1 MAQTK
6 KRRRRKHRGTQGGS
20 VDRGR
25 PRGRPQ
31 NRQEARARARSGGR
45 AKTDQR
51 QQRQDRVPTWRSA
64 IQRGL
69 LAAGVFFLLIL
80 SPIFGR
86 PPLVALAFALF
97 MLAFYV
103 PFGYYFDLFFYRRRQ
118 RQKQKAREQPD

>member
-1 MAQTK
+1 MAQTR

-20 VDRGR
+20 IDRRG

-31 NRQEARARARSGGR
+31 SRQEARARARSGGR
-45 AKTDQR
+45 TKTSQR

-80 SPIFGR
+80 LGFGR
-86 PPLVALAFALF
+86 PPLAALALALF
-97 MLAFYV
+97 MLAVYI

-118 RQKQKAREQPD
+118 RQKQNAREQPD

>member
-1 MAQTK
+1 MAQTR

-20 VDRGR
+20 IDRGR

-45 AKTDQR
+45 AKTNQPQR
-51 QQRQDRVPTWRSA
+51 RQDRVPTWRSA

-69 LAAGVFFLLIL
+69 LAAGVFFLLMLI
-80 SPIFGR
+80 PFEK
-86 PPLVALAFALF
+86 PPLVALALALF

-118 RQKQKAREQPD
+118 RQKQKAREQEI

>member
-20 VDRGR
+20 IDRRG

-31 NRQEARARARSGGR
+31 SREEARARARSGGR
-45 AKTDQR
+45 TKSSPR

-80 SPIFGR
+80 IGFGR
-86 PPLVALAFALF
+86 PPLVALALALF

-118 RQKQKAREQPD
+118 RQKQKAREQET

>member
-20 VDRGR
+20 IDRRG

-31 NRQEARARARSGGR
+31 SREEARARARSGGR
-45 AKTDQR
+45 TKSSQR
-51 QQRQDRVPTWRSA
+51 RQRQDRVPTWRSA

-80 SPIFGR
+80 IGFGR
-86 PPLVALAFALF
+86 PPLVALALALF

-118 RQKQKAREQPD
+118 RQKQKAREQET

>member
-1 MAQTK
+1 MAQTR

-20 VDRGR
+20 IDRGR

-31 NRQEARARARSGGR
+31 NRQEARARARSDGR
-45 AKTDQR
+45 AKTNQPQR
-51 QQRQDRVPTWRSA
+51 RQDRVPTWRSA

-69 LAAGVFFLLIL
+69 LAAGVFFLLMLIG
-80 SPIFGR
+80 FGR
-86 PPLVALAFALF
+86 PPLVALALALF

-118 RQKQKAREQPD
+118 RQKQKAREQET

>member
-20 VDRGR
+20 IDRRG

-45 AKTDQR
+45 TKTSQR

-69 LAAGVFFLLIL
+69 LAAGVFFLLMLIG
-80 SPIFGR
+80 FGR
-86 PPLVALAFALF
+86 PPLVALALALF

>member
-6 KRRRRKHRGTQGGS
+6 KRRQRKHRGTQGGS

-80 SPIFGR
+80 IGFGR
-86 PPLVALAFALF
+86 PPLVALALALF

>member
-1 MAQTK
+1 MAQTR

-20 VDRGR
+20 IDRGR

-45 AKTDQR
+45 AKTNQR
-51 QQRQDRVPTWRSA
+51 QRRQDRVPTWRSA

-69 LAAGVFFLLIL
+69 LAAGVFFLLMLIG
-80 SPIFGR
+80 FGR
-86 PPLVALAFALF
+86 PPLVALALAVF

-118 RQKQKAREQPD
+118 RQEQKAREQET

>member
-1 MAQTK
+1 MAPTR

-45 AKTDQR
+45 AKSNQR

-69 LAAGVFFLLIL
+69 LAAGVFFLLMLIG
-80 SPIFGR
+80 FGR
-86 PPLVALAFALF
+86 PPLVALALALF

-118 RQKQKAREQPD
+118 RQKQKAREQET

>member
-20 VDRGR
+20 IDRGR

-45 AKTDQR
+45 AKTNQR
-51 QQRQDRVPTWRSA
+51 QQRQDPVPTWRSA

-69 LAAGVFFLLIL
+69 LAAGVFFLLMLIG
-80 SPIFGR
+80 FGR
-86 PPLVALAFALF
+86 PPLVALALALF

-103 PFGYYFDLFFYRRRQ
+103 PFGYYLDLFFYRRRQ
-118 RQKQKAREQPD
+118 RQKQKAHEQPD

>member
-20 VDRGR
+20 IDRGG

-45 AKTDQR
+45 AKTNQR

-69 LAAGVFFLLIL
+69 LAAGVFFLLMLIG
-80 SPIFGR
+80 FGR
-86 PPLVALAFALF
+86 PALVALALALF

-118 RQKQKAREQPD
+118 RQKQKAREQQG

>member
-1 MAQTK
+1 MAQTR

-20 VDRGR
+20 IDRRG

-31 NRQEARARARSGGR
+31 SRQEARARARSGGR
-45 AKTDQR
+45 TKTSQR

-80 SPIFGR
+80 LGFGR
-86 PPLVALAFALF
+86 PPLAALALALF

>member
-20 VDRGR
+20 IDRGR

-31 NRQEARARARSGGR
+31 NRQEARARARSGGG
-45 AKTDQR
+45 AKTSQR
-51 QQRQDRVPTWRSA
+51 QQGQDRVPTWRSA

-69 LAAGVFFLLIL
+69 LAAGVFFLLMLIG
-80 SPIFGR
+80 FGR
-86 PPLVALAFALF
+86 APLVALALALF

>member
-1 MAQTK
+1 MAQTR

-20 VDRGR
+20 IDRGR

-45 AKTDQR
+45 AKTNQPQR
-51 QQRQDRVPTWRSA
+51 RQDRVPTWRSA

-69 LAAGVFFLLIL
+69 LAAGVFFLLMLIG
-80 SPIFGR
+80 FGR
-86 PPLVALAFALF
+86 PPLVALALALF

-118 RQKQKAREQPD
+118 RQKQKAREQET

>member
-20 VDRGR
+20 IDRRG

-31 NRQEARARARSGGR
+31 NRQEARARASSGGR
-45 AKTDQR
+45 AKTNQR

-69 LAAGVFFLLIL
+69 LAAGVFFLLMLIG
-80 SPIFGR
+80 FGR
-86 PPLVALAFALF
+86 PPLVALALAVF

-118 RQKQKAREQPD
+118 RQKQKAREQET

>member
-45 AKTDQR
+45 AKTNQGR
-51 QQRQDRVPTWRSA
+51 QRQDRVPTWRSA

-69 LAAGVFFLLIL
+69 LAAGVFFLLMLIG
-80 SPIFGR
+80 FGR
-86 PPLVALAFALF
+86 PPLVAFAFALF
-97 MLAFYV
+97 MLTFYV